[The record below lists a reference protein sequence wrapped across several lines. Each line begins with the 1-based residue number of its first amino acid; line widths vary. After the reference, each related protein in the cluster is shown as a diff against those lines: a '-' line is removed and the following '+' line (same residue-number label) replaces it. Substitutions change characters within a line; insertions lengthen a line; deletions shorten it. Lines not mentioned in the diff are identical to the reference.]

1 MKNRKDNMTIKQMI
15 KQAEKVY
22 AWVQIH
28 DEDGAYIQVKKADL
42 FGQKYGIKGVPT
54 FIVNGKYAVSGN
66 REIGTK
72 DLLDVVDFLIAK
84 ERKQ

>member
-22 AWVQIH
+22 AWVNIH

-42 FGQKYGIKGVPT
+42 LTVLNLHAYTRSRFDLREDGILY
-54 FIVNGKYAVSGN
+54 I
-66 REIGTK
+66 
-72 DLLDVVDFLIAK
+72 D
-84 ERKQ
+84 

>member
-1 MKNRKDNMTIKQMI
+1 MKNRKDNLTLKQMI

-42 FGQKYGIKGVPT
+42 FATLKEYPYTISR
-54 FIVNGKYAVSGN
+54 F
-66 REIGTK
+66 
-72 DLLDVVDFLIAK
+72 DLSKNNILYIN
-84 ERKQ
+84 